1 MRVDDLI
8 THGDDVGN
16 TVGEFYGT
24 SIREVYELA
33 QELREIADTQ
43 RRVRDSLGLEALIP
57 DVVLFPGEVVHGN
70 VIRRDTTAEFLG
82 EVFYTQEMPE
92 GRQIPLHKG
101 LEQNQKVGTLITWRP
116 GNQDIAVL
124 HEEVASELSL

>member
-8 THGDDVGN
+8 THGDDVSN

-24 SIREVYELA
+24 PIREVYELA

-43 RRVRDSLGLEALIP
+43 RRVRDSLGIKQP
-57 DVVLFPGEVVHGN
+57 DVVLLPGEVVHSN
-70 VIRRDTTAEFLG
+70 VIRHDTTAEFLG

-124 HEEVASELSL
+124 HEEVSE